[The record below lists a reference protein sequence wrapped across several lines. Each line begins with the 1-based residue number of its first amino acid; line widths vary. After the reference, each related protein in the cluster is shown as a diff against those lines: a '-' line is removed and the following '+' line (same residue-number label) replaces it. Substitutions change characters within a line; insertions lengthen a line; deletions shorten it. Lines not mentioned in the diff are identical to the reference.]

1 MNVILTEADL
11 DIALKNGDSYYQIL
25 DHVTSLLFD
34 KALVQA
40 RGNKTHAA
48 AILRIN
54 RGTLNSILK
63 RVNAKKEAEKNGNI

>member
-1 MNVILTEADL
+1 MNIILTEADL
-11 DIALKNGDSYYQIL
+11 DVALKNGDSYYEIL

-48 AILRIN
+48 KILRIN

-63 RVNAKKEAEKNGNI
+63 RVKAKKEKVQNEKI